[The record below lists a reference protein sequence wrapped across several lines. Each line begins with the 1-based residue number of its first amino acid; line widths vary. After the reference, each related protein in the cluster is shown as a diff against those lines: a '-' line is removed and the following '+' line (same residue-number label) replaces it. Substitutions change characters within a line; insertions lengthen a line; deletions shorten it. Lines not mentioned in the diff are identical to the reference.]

1 VKKREKILRENCQ
14 GREILGEK
22 NILKRRNEKKIK
34 EEEEKIIKNYILS

>member
-22 NILKRRNEKKIK
+22 NTLKRRNEKKK
-34 EEEEKIIKNYILS
+34 LKKKKKKK

>member
-22 NILKRRNEKKIK
+22 NTLKRRNEKK
-34 EEEEKIIKNYILS
+34 N